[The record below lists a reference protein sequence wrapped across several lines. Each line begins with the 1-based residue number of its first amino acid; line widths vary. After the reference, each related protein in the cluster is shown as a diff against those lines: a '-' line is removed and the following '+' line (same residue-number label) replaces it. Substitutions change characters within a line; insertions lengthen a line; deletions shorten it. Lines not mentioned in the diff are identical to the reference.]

1 VTLVLGLGSPDRGDD
16 GAGPAVAAHV
26 RALGLP
32 GVRVRVV
39 GDPSRLLEAWSGEPD
54 VVVVD
59 AVRADDE
66 PAGTVLAIEL
76 GAQVRTPA
84 TMPAGSGGGTHTLG
98 LADAVRLAR
107 ALDALPQRL
116 LVVGIVGRTFTLG
129 AGLSEAVRAA
139 VESAGA
145 VVASRGGPRA
155 DAGP

>member
-1 VTLVLGLGSPDRGDD
+1 L
-16 GAGPAVAAHV
+16 
-26 RALGLP
+26 
-32 GVRVRVV
+32 
-39 GDPSRLLEAWSGEPD
+39 
-54 VVVVD
+54 
-59 AVRADDE
+59 
-66 PAGTVLAIEL
+66 
-76 GAQVRTPA
+76 PA
-84 TMPAGSGGGTHTLG
+84 TRAAAPGERGEHAE
-98 LADAVRLAR
+98 LAHALSR